1 MIAFYYGLTGFACA
15 IYYRRE
21 LFTQREDV
29 PADRR
34 RRRCSAALMLL
45 GDLRQVVHRPRPSPE
60 NSESGDSWFGLGPPL
75 VIGLGFLLL
84 GVVLMLF
91 WRIART
97 RDFFRRRPEVA
108 DPKLLDR
115 SVASDAGPIV
125 VGYDGT
131 DGARAALHEARA
143 DRAAAAAPTSW
154 SRSATRPRRLGG
166 EVGDLATSLHERGEQ
181 ITAEAVRVLADAG
194 VTATSEVVPG
204 RIAEELSSLA
214 DTVDAQMLVVGS
226 YGQRTLT
233 SLLLGSTPNK
243 LLHLSHRPVLV
254 VRG

>member
-1 MIAFYYGLTGFACA
+1 
-15 IYYRRE
+15 
-21 LFTQREDV
+21 
-29 PADRR
+29 
-34 RRRCSAALMLL
+34 MLL
-45 GDLRQVVHRPRPSPE
+45 GIFVKSCYDLSKPE

-91 WRIART
+91 WRHAR
-97 RDFFRRRPEVA
+97 RALLPPPARGRRSQAARPE
-108 DPKLLDR
+108 R
-115 SVASDAGPIV
+115 RMSGPIV

-131 DGARAALHEARA
+131 DGAQAALHELARLAPLLGA
-143 DRAAAAAPTSW
+143 DVVVAFGYEASP
-154 SRSATRPRRLGG
+154 LGG

-243 LLHLSHRPVLV
+243 LLYLSHRPVLV